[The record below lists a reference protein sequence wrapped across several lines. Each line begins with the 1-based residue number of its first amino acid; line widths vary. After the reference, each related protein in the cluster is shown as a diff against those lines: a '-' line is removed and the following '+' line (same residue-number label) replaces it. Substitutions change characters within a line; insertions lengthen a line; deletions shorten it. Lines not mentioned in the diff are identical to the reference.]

1 MAKSG
6 WNPASQTVSDG
17 ERMTATISTHRLTK
31 RYGHTTALDS
41 LDLEIEQ
48 GEVFGYLGPNGVGK
62 STTISLLLG
71 LIHPTSGGARI
82 FDMDVWRD
90 ARLVHER
97 LAYVPSEANLWASL
111 TGAEVLRFLGQL
123 HGSVDTAYRDEL
135 VRRFELVLD
144 KKIRAYSHGNRQKVL
159 LIAAFASRAD
169 VLLLDEPTTGLD
181 PLMEQV
187 FRACV
192 REAGDRG
199 QTVLLSSHIL
209 SEVEAVCDRVAMLRA
224 GRIIETGRL
233 EVLRGLAAVRVRAEL
248 DGVLPD
254 LTAIPGVS
262 NVVVDDHT
270 IECDVTGVMEPL
282 LRALTDVGVRHMTT
296 REPSLE
302 ELFMSRYGEAS
313 EAPRSAGSGR

>member
-1 MAKSG
+1 MKG
-6 WNPASQTVSDG
+6 G
-17 ERMTATISTHRLTK
+17 MTATISTQQLTK
-31 RYGHTTALDS
+31 RYGPTTALDA
-41 LDLEIEQ
+41 LDLEVEQ
-48 GEVFGYLGPNGVGK
+48 GEVFGYLGPNGAGK
-62 STTISLLLG
+62 STTISLLLA
-71 LIHPTSGGARI
+71 LIQPSAGSARI
-82 FDMDVWRD
+82 FDLDAWHD
-90 ARLVHER
+90 AREIHQR
-97 LAYVPSEANLWASL
+97 LAFVPSEANLWPTL

-135 VRRFELVLD
+135 ADRFELVLD

-169 VLLLDEPTTGLD
+169 LILLDEPTTGLD

-192 REAGDRG
+192 REARDRG

-233 EVLRGLAAVRVRAEL
+233 DALRGLAAVRVHAQL
-248 DGVLPD
+248 DGAPPELSS
-254 LTAIPGVS
+254 IEGVR
-262 NVVVDDHT
+262 NVVVDGQSV
-270 IECDVTGVMEPL
+270 ECDVTGPMEPL
-282 LRALTDVGVRHMTT
+282 LRVLIDAGVHHLAT

-302 ELFMSRYGEAS
+302 ELFMSRYG
-313 EAPRSAGSGR
+313 GQ